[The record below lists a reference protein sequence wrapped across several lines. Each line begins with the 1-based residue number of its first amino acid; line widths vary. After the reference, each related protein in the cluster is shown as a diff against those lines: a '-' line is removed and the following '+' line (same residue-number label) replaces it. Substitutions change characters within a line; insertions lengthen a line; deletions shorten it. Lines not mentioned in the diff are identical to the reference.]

1 MKYDQKVILKD
12 GREALLRNGDAADGA
27 ALLEVFN
34 RTHEETDYLLTYP
47 DEHSYDA
54 AREAEFLAEKT
65 KSPDEIEII
74 AFVDG
79 KPVGSAGIGAVGRK
93 YKLSHRADFGISI
106 LREYWGLGLGR
117 ALTLAC
123 IQCAK
128 EAGYVQLELNAVAEN
143 EHALALYRSAGFEE
157 YGRNP
162 LGFKSRVSGYQEVVY
177 MRLVL

>member
-1 MKYDQKVILKD
+1 M
-12 GREALLRNGDAADGA
+12 
-27 ALLEVFN
+27 
-34 RTHEETDYLLTYP
+34 
-47 DEHSYDA
+47 
-54 AREAEFLAEKT
+54 
-65 KSPDEIEII
+65 
-74 AFVDG
+74 DG

-106 LREYWGLGLGR
+106 LRAYWGLGLGR

-123 IQCAK
+123 IQCAR

-143 EHALALYRSAGFEE
+143 EHALALYRSVGFEE